1 MLMGISGIYAGTAQ
15 ITSGQSSTN
24 GVDIKIQTFK
34 LNSENVEEKYEE
46 STKVVMPAEVI
57 SFIPKIENLGAK
69 CYVRA
74 KIFYIN
80 EDVDAETYITGIS
93 SEWEKHGEYYY
104 YKNALNSEE
113 IVKLFD
119 TIKIPQNIGEITS
132 SKKIK
137 LEITAE
143 AVQEKNFEPDY
154 TKEDPWQGIVPTQSV
169 NTEYNIDTNI
179 DKNITI
185 NYENGTGSDIEV
197 SDEFL
202 ENMKDIMP
210 GDSYSS
216 SIKIKNTNKKNA
228 KYYLKLDL
236 DGLNEIEIGLLE
248 EIDLIITNKQGK
260 VIYSGKLR
268 NVENVLLGKYDIGEE
283 DEFDLKM
290 SVPKDLANKYAG
302 IYPKLNWTFSVDYDK
317 DTTKENNDNQ
327 NKSNPQTGDKI
338 NVSITIF
345 LISSMG
351 LLVVML
357 LDYKEKRNIE

>member
-1 MLMGISGIYAGTAQ
+1 MLMGISGIYATTSQ

-24 GVDIKIQTFK
+24 GVNIKIQTFK

-46 STKVVMPAEVI
+46 STKVVMPADVI

-74 KIFYIN
+74 KILYIS

-143 AVQEKNFEPDY
+143 AVQEKNFEQDLS
-154 TKEDPWQGIVPTQSV
+154 KEDPWQGIVPTQSV
-169 NTEYNIDTNI
+169 NTEYNIDTNN
-179 DKNITI
+179 KNITI
-185 NYENGTGSDIEV
+185 NYENGTDSDIEV

-236 DGLNEIEIGLLE
+236 KGLNEIEIGLLE
-248 EIDLIITNKQGK
+248 EIDLIIINKQGK

-268 NVENVLLGKYDIGEE
+268 NAENVLLGKYDIGEE

-290 SVPKDLANKYAG
+290 SIPKDLANKYAG
-302 IYPKLNWTFSVDYDK
+302 IPPKLNWTFSVDYDK
-317 DTTKENNDNQ
+317 DNSKDNNSGK
-327 NKSNPQTGDKI
+327 NKTNPQTGDEI
-338 NVSITIF
+338 NMAITIF
-345 LISSMG
+345 VISSMG
-351 LLVVML
+351 LVIVML
-357 LDYKEKRNIE
+357 LDYKEKINIE